1 MQYINVNNKNLLGEK
16 NLLHS
21 NTFSERDVRNA
32 GSGIFFFFFY
42 NEAELE
48 ACLLSLTGYKY
59 IFYVTNSTSLGFN
72 DD

>member
-1 MQYINVNNKNLLGEK
+1 MLV
-16 NLLHS
+16 
-21 NTFSERDVRNA
+21 VA
-32 GSGIFFFFFY
+32 FFFFFY